1 MNILEAKLDTLTG
14 RAEAAGSCVLAFSGG
29 VDSSFLLKILHDALK
44 KTGGRVLAVTARS
57 STYPARELA
66 EAVRIA
72 RMIGAEHRIIDSEEL
87 DIEGYAENPPNRCY
101 HCKGELFRKLVQL
114 AENEGFN
121 VVYDGANADD
131 ADDFRPGSKAAE
143 ELGVRSPLKEA
154 GLTKE
159 EIRTASKRLGLPTWD
174 KPAFACLASRFPYGS
189 RITREKLSM
198 VETAEEAL
206 RGMGFAQLRARHHGD
221 VIRIELSPEDIPRAV
236 EPAMAERIHAA
247 MKEAGFLYTAVDILG
262 YRTGSMNEALGR
274 AAGWGG

>member
-1 MNILEAKLDTLTG
+1 MNILEAKLDTL
-14 RAEAAGSCVLAFSGG
+14 AEWAAAAGSCVLAFSGG
-29 VDSSFLLKILHDALK
+29 VDSSFLLKILHGVME

-57 STYPARELA
+57 STYPARELE

-72 RMIGAEHRIIDSEEL
+72 KLIGAEHRVIDSEEL
-87 DIEGYAENPPNRCY
+87 EIEGYAENPPDRCY

-131 ADDFRPGSKAAE
+131 ARDFRPGSKAAE
-143 ELGVRSPLKEA
+143 ELGVKSPLKEA
-154 GLTKE
+154 GLTKND
-159 EIRTASKRLGLPTWD
+159 IRELSRRMGLPTWD

-189 RITREKLSM
+189 RITPQKLSM
-198 VETAEEAL
+198 VEAAEEAL
-206 RGMGFAQLRARHHGD
+206 RGMGFTQLRARHHGD

-262 YRTGSMNEALGR
+262 YRTGAMNEALGR
-274 AAGWGG
+274 TAR